1 MLSGTWV
8 VFASRCSDT
17 RQSDLREPTNVRLHT
32 CRVHLE
38 MLGESDS
45 TPPPLLQPATGDRAV
60 TPKQI
65 QLLRSSWAAVAPIQ
79 QQAAA
84 TFYDKLFAA
93 DPSLR
98 ALFKSDMQ
106 EQQRK
111 LMGMIGVAVAA
122 LDRLETIVPAVR
134 ELGRRHAT
142 YGVRAPHYAVV
153 ATALFA
159 TLEQGLGVAFTVDV
173 REAWTAAY
181 GVLAST
187 MQSAASTG

>member
-1 MLSGTWV
+1 MTK
-8 VFASRCSDT
+8 
-17 RQSDLREPTNVRLHT
+17 VRVHN

-38 MLGESDS
+38 MARLSDS
-45 TPPPLLQPATGDRAV
+45 TLRPVWRGLMGDTAM

-65 QLLRSSWAAVAPIQ
+65 QLVRSSWTAVAPIQ

-84 TFYDKLFAA
+84 MFYDKLFAA

-111 LMGMIGVAVAA
+111 LMGIIGVVVAA

-142 YGVRAPHYAVV
+142 YGVRAAHYAVV
-153 ATALFA
+153 ATALLA
-159 TLEQGLGVAFTVDV
+159 TLEQGLGAAFTVDV

-181 GVLAST
+181 GILAST